1 MEFSVKSIIDPRL
14 GYYNSDH
21 SGTIIVSGLDAQ
33 YDVEI
38 DLHDE
43 KVYMVVFEKGE
54 KILTL
59 SSSIPN
65 SEKVFLALEKVLECS
80 SILSPVSS
88 RHLG

>member
-14 GYYNSDH
+14 GYYNSDD
-21 SGTIIVSGLDAQ
+21 SGTVIVSGLDAQ

-43 KVYMVVFEKGE
+43 KVYMAVFEKGG
-54 KILTL
+54 KIFAL
-59 SSSIPN
+59 SSSIDN
-65 SEKVFLALEKVLECS
+65 WEKVFEALEKVLECS